1 MSAVSFPTVG
11 KSRFAGDNF
20 DRAFYGASE
29 RDGVVRSAQKKGPV
43 SAAMR
48 AAQKQWGRFVYS
60 NEDGPQLADV
70 AEGEG
75 DE

>member
-48 AAQKQWGRFVYS
+48 AAQKQCGRFAYS
-60 NEDGPQLADV
+60 NEDWPQLSDV
-70 AEGEG
+70 AEGEC